1 MTVPNW
7 GLDKVFCLLLLKAFK
22 STGLI
27 QGSNEKIHI
36 WKIFKRTGDFYWKV
50 MDDRIERLV
59 ENFSDNIIDAPLI
72 YKIENM
78 VLKYFEDITISTI
91 P

>member
-1 MTVPNW
+1 
-7 GLDKVFCLLLLKAFK
+7 
-22 STGLI
+22 
-27 QGSNEKIHI
+27 
-36 WKIFKRTGDFYWKV
+36 